1 MNGKF
6 YLLIFFLFISTLFTF
21 GYHQQAY
28 GLVQFEQKVDYEVGN
43 TPTSAAVA
51 DFNNDQNV
59 DFAVT
64 NGEDNSVS
72 ILLGNGDGTFQSAI
86 SYNTGEAP
94 EEVVASDFNAD
105 EKADLAI
112 ANSFDDTLSI
122 FIGKGDGSFEDAV
135 SYDVGEFPLSMVIA
149 DFNGDDKDDLVVA
162 NGGGLF
168 SSGDVSI
175 LLGNGDGTFQDA
187 SSLVAGSSPT
197 DICFSD
203 LNDDEKM
210 DLAVVDSLDNTIS
223 ILLGNGNGT
232 FQSAVN
238 YAVGQSPFGVTA
250 GDFNNDQKEDIAVA
264 NSGTNN
270 VSILL
275 GKGDGT
281 FQAAINYGAGK
292 WPIAVEAK
300 DFDQNG
306 ILDLA
311 VANSGDNNVSILKGT
326 GNGAFQL
333 ALNVPAGEFPYDLIA
348 SDLNGDGWDDLV
360 VVNNNPVD
368 PSASQVQYV
377 VSVLLNS
384 SSTCPLNLILSDNND
399 ALALLRN
406 FRDTRLAFSAQGKR
420 YIDLYYRHALEVTI
434 MLVSSH
440 DLMQQV
446 EDLLNQLLPA
456 IHSTLQG
463 KRAILSQQMIGHIE
477 SLLKKIEIQASPG
490 LSSFIHELRDEI
502 KGGGLFQGLGISTI
516 Y

>member
-6 YLLIFFLFISTLFTF
+6 YLLIFFLLTSTLFTF

-28 GLVQFEQKVDYEVGN
+28 GLIQFEQKVDYEVGN
-43 TPTSAAVA
+43 TPTSIAVV
-51 DFNNDQNV
+51 DLNNDQKV
-59 DFAVT
+59 DLAVA

-149 DFNGDDKDDLVVA
+149 DFNGDDKDDLAVA

-168 SSGDVSI
+168 SSGDISI
-175 LLGNGDGTFQDA
+175 LLGNGDGTFQAA

-197 DICFSD
+197 DICSSD

-264 NSGTNN
+264 NSGGNN

-333 ALNVPAGEFPYDLIA
+333 ALNAPAGEFPYDLIA

-368 PSASQVQYV
+368 PSASQVQHV
-377 VSVLLNS
+377 VSVILNS
-384 SSTCPLNLILSDNND
+384 SFLPSQGLDIVTL
-399 ALALLRN
+399 LAGQDIN
-406 FRDTRLAFSAQGKR
+406 SETSQ
-420 YIDLYYRHALEVTI
+420 TT
-434 MLVSSH
+434 SSG
-440 DLMQQV
+440 
-446 EDLLNQLLPA
+446 
-456 IHSTLQG
+456 IHSVGIISIGNKSLTAKLTVTTKDVTG
-463 KRAILSQQMIGHIE
+463 YWWILLIGTSSSNGIGFGY
-477 SLLKKIEIQASPG
+477 G
-490 LSSFIHELRDEI
+490 LTYPS
-502 KGGGLFQGLGISTI
+502 GGLTAVVNLDLWIGFGIVIGGVNTFSSVSAAEPIKYKINVAGTAF
-516 Y
+516 